1 MIHTASSLKN
11 SLFFTLIILIISAL
25 QSLAGEITPERITVT
40 VVRVKDGDTIVV
52 QHDRD
57 THTIRLEGIDCPEHD
72 QAPWGPLVTEFLREW
87 IQGQRVQLEWDI
99 QRVDRYQRELG
110 YVFTHD
116 RFINEELVRSGL
128 CYTMTVPPNVRYRDR
143 LRMALREAQEQRQG
157 LWNPGAEPVTP
168 PACHRHPSGSRLCQ
182 QERAE

>member
-11 SLFFTLIILIISAL
+11 SLFFTLIILIISAI
-25 QSLAGEITPERITVT
+25 QSLAGEIASERINGT
-40 VVRVKDGDTIVV
+40 VVRVKDGDTVV
-52 QHDRD
+52 IQHD
-57 THTIRLEGIDCPEHD
+57 TSTQTIRLEGIDCPEHD
-72 QAPWGPLVTEFLREW
+72 QAPWGPLVTQLLQEW
-87 IQGQRVQLEWDI
+87 IQGQPIQLEWDV
-99 QRVDRYQRELG
+99 QRADRYQRGLG
-110 YVFTHD
+110 YLFSQD
-116 RFINEELVRSGL
+116 RFINEELVRSGF

-143 LRMALREAQEQRQG
+143 LRMALRDAQQHRRG